1 MIPHSLA
8 YNLRHE
14 KDLSPHRSST
24 SNGSSVVVPNGLPGV
39 GRIAII
45 CQLKRF
51 GVHKR
56 KRSCKRLIYRI
67 RAIRKHERFNRFACG
82 IEFVGSGL

>member
-14 KDLSPHRSST
+14 KDLSPHRSSA

-45 CQLKRF
+45 SQLKRF
-51 GVHKR
+51 DVHKR
-56 KRSCKRLIYRI
+56 KRSCERRLIYRI
-67 RAIRKHERFNRFACG
+67 RDICRHERFKRF
-82 IEFVGSGL
+82 S